1 MSDTKHFIE
10 TYRGH
15 DIYYDENSEKFTCD
29 ISIEDN
35 FKSTSRVSLKAC
47 RQEIDTFIKDN
58 LNFKPFKL
66 FNFGYHLDFT
76 GDINEYEA
84 IGVRSHDG
92 ALIIEGES
100 QYTKGEKRK
109 ESSESTNMPKSLTPL
124 DTFDQPL
131 SHCIKY
137 ANIQDFW
144 KKNNLPSRKTKF
156 AGSYWRLGDMSI
168 GHSRGLHNLRGIA
181 VATDGCVLIVETSS
195 PRMNGRMS
203 FLHRLKVKR

>member
-109 ESSESTNMPKSLTPL
+109 EYKKAGEYGAEGLAAYNADLFNIEKEWKEHEAIWDKKKKEL
-124 DTFDQPL
+124 
-131 SHCIKY
+131 KAK
-137 ANIQDFW
+137 ANKLLKPIDWTYIEQF
-144 KKNNLPSRKTKF
+144 KK
-156 AGSYWRLGDMSI
+156 
-168 GHSRGLHNLRGIA
+168 
-181 VATDGCVLIVETSS
+181 
-195 PRMNGRMS
+195 
-203 FLHRLKVKR
+203 KV

>member
-1 MSDTKHFIE
+1 MKE
-10 TYRGH
+10 Q
-15 DIYYDENSEKFTCD
+15 
-29 ISIEDN
+29 
-35 FKSTSRVSLKAC
+35 KS
-47 RQEIDTFIKDN
+47 
-58 LNFKPFKL
+58 
-66 FNFGYHLDFT
+66 
-76 GDINEYEA
+76 
-84 IGVRSHDG
+84 
-92 ALIIEGES
+92 
-100 QYTKGEKRK
+100 K

-181 VATDGCVLIVETSS
+181 VATDGCVLIVETEDGKLVDTHLDNWVKDKAQPAVRGSANGNHSS
-195 PRMNGRMS
+195 S
-203 FLHRLKVKR
+203 ATSIQQQLATERLAATLASLLA